1 LSTGPSQDG
10 TYSHHLSMANLP
22 HIEGRHLATTC
33 GGQRFSSRLK
43 RCHLVLPFKRGARPV
58 RAIKPRRPV
67 APFRNTVLALSGHLS
82 PSHSPLARFRS
93 PLDRGNACA
102 RPSTLRRF
110 CCVAAPLFFA
120 ESHPE
125 RNTSEHPRNNLVD
138 HCASA
143 RRPPYVKRGT
153 KTAAREP
160 KASRTIPAHYCI
172 HRLNPPIRHPT
183 LMAKFLPVGSRGWLR
198 KAGTEWPRAIDES
211 APRYKERVRK
221 LAPLQYADESSWA
234 SSSVSDE
241 QLRRRHID
249 CFQRTRAS
257 HKPPFTCVFG
267 RTFRRR
273 LRPATSHPIIKD
285 EGLSS

>member
-1 LSTGPSQDG
+1 MRPMESLGAIARILELTYEKITCRSPPKAIARNKCVRIEESRPSQDG

-110 CCVAAPLFFA
+110 CCVAAPYFLLNRTQKGT
-120 ESHPE
+120 PV
-125 RNTSEHPRNNLVD
+125 NTRETISSTTAQVPVV
-138 HCASA
+138 
-143 RRPPYVKRGT
+143 RPT
-153 KTAAREP
+153 
-160 KASRTIPAHYCI
+160 
-172 HRLNPPIRHPT
+172 
-183 LMAKFLPVGSRGWLR
+183 
-198 KAGTEWPRAIDES
+198 
-211 APRYKERVRK
+211 
-221 LAPLQYADESSWA
+221 
-234 SSSVSDE
+234 
-241 QLRRRHID
+241 
-249 CFQRTRAS
+249 
-257 HKPPFTCVFG
+257 
-267 RTFRRR
+267 
-273 LRPATSHPIIKD
+273 
-285 EGLSS
+285 